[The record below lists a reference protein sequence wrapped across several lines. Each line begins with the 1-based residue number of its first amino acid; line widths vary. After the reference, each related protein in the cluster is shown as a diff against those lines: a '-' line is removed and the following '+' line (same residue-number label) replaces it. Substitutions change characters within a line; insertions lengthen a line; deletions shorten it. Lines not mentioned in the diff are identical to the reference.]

1 MRPNLVMLAAA
12 ALLAGC
18 GGGFQRN
25 TPEPTIYLLTAPT
38 AQAGPAG
45 TADLLVLQP
54 VVVPA
59 LATQRIATRWP
70 DNHVDYYAGA
80 RWSGGL
86 GGVVQAMLV
95 ESCRR
100 SARFR
105 TVQADPGSFQANYV
119 LGVDVQRFEADYATA
134 GAPVAHVTMT
144 ATIART
150 ADRKAL
156 ASWTVD
162 AEQAASANTL
172 TAVTAA
178 LDAAFGKAGADLVN
192 HAADAIVADA
202 SQAR

>member
-1 MRPNLVMLAAA
+1 MRPTLVMLAAT

-25 TPEPTIYLLTAPT
+25 TPEPTIYLLTAPA
-38 AQAGPAG
+38 AQPGPASA
-45 TADLLVLQP
+45 ADLLVLHP

-80 RWSGGL
+80 RWSSGL

-119 LGVDVQRFEADYATA
+119 LGIDVQRFEADYAT

-150 ADRKAL
+150 GDRKAL

-178 LDAAFGKAGADLVN
+178 LDAAFGKAGADLVDR
-192 HAADAIVADA
+192 AADAIAADTA
-202 SQAR
+202 HQP